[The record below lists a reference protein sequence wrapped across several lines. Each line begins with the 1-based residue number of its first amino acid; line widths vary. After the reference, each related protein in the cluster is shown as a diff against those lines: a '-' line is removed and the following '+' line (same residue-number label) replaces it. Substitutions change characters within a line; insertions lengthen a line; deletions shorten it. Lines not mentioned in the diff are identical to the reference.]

1 MCMPCVFVLT
11 MYVVKAYK
19 NYLVAGMIALG
30 DSSHKEASPIAVL
43 TVSAVLWSFLGLF
56 PFIQV

>member
-1 MCMPCVFVLT
+1 MWFKHTKL
-11 MYVVKAYK
+11 A
-19 NYLVAGMIALG
+19 NYLIAGMIDLG
-30 DSSHKEASPIAVL
+30 DSSHKEAKRIAVL

>member
-1 MCMPCVFVLT
+1 MWFKHTKL
-11 MYVVKAYK
+11 A
-19 NYLVAGMIALG
+19 NYLIAGMIELG
-30 DSSHKEASPIAVL
+30 DSSHKEAKPIAVL